1 MFHEIVFFL
10 KITLKILVGKSVFS
24 VIANVKICLFVI
36 FVLKHFKEN
45 DESRDIINI
54 AIISSNR

>member
-24 VIANVKICLFVI
+24 VTADAKICLFVI
-36 FVLKHFKEN
+36 SVLKHFKEN